1 MVKESPGNTGSPPT
15 LPSYKESFVR
25 LLYTII
31 VLEFAVITILL
42 FGFSNE
48 YLNNAYQQ
56 TWIRANL
63 PLLGLLLH
71 GEVDALFIGAAI
83 GAMVLLIQRRVQ
95 VAKSQED
102 TRRGVKPATS
112 SYTPT
117 PVIQNLTLQG
127 NPIPNHAPPSRTKAR
142 EEPPQDENIN

>member
-1 MVKESPGNTGSPPT
+1 MVKESAGNTGSPPT

-102 TRRGVKPATS
+102 TRRGVKPS
-112 SYTPT
+112 D
-117 PVIQNLTLQG
+117 VQL
-127 NPIPNHAPPSRTKAR
+127 HADPGDPKPDASRQPDSKPRAFIENQSPRRAPSR
-142 EEPPQDENIN
+142 

>member
-1 MVKESPGNTGSPPT
+1 M
-15 LPSYKESFVR
+15 PSYKESFVR

-71 GEVDALFIGAAI
+71 GEVDALFIGAAL
-83 GAMVLLIQRRVQ
+83 GATVLLIQRRVQ
-95 VAKSQED
+95 TAKSQED
-102 TRRGVKPATS
+102 TRRGLKPAALGH
-112 SYTPT
+112 TPT
-117 PVIQNLTLQG
+117 SLIQNRTVQSDA
-127 NPIPNHAPPSRTKAR
+127 IPNHASPSRASIL
-142 EEPPQDENIN
+142 EERPEDVSKELEKTDS